1 MSIITEN
8 IIEQLKKLTLIE
20 ASELVNKIESTFD
33 VDASSTSQTM
43 LAAPGISNGNT
54 LINPLEEKTEFDL
67 ILEEV
72 PAEKKISILKAI
84 RVITSLGLKEAKDMV
99 EAAPKIVLKGM
110 SKDTVKNAQKLLD
123 DAGAKTNIK

>member
-20 ASELVNKIESTFD
+20 ASELVNLIESTFD

-43 LAAPGISNGNT
+43 LAAPEISNVNT

-84 RVITSLGLKEAKDMV
+84 RVITNLGLKEAKDMV

-110 SKDTVKNAQKLLD
+110 SKDTINNAQKLLE
-123 DAGAKTNIK
+123 DAGAKIIIK

>member
-20 ASELVNKIESTFD
+20 ASELVNKIESTFG
-33 VDASSTSQTM
+33 VDASSTSQTL
-43 LAAPGISNGNT
+43 LAAPGINNGNT

-84 RVITSLGLKEAKDMV
+84 RVITSLGLKEARDMV

>member
-54 LINPLEEKTEFDL
+54 LINPLT
-67 ILEEV
+67 V
-72 PAEKKISILKAI
+72 SIL
-84 RVITSLGLKEAKDMV
+84 G
-99 EAAPKIVLKGM
+99 
-110 SKDTVKNAQKLLD
+110 NFLD
-123 DAGAKTNIK
+123 NPNNE